1 MIERK
6 KLLYTLALY
15 IRIRIICVIKVTC
28 KFVWHIEWSL
38 PLRSF
43 TFALPCSRNRALVY
57 FNVFFYGFVLDLI
70 LYQWY
75 LLLLLYNLKCK
86 LCTLS
91 LHISMNGV
99 CPPNYRLRLFWNK
112 SASFYLNSRCDL
124 PPFWTTSINSP
135 IIKVTIEY
143 TLYNEC
149 LSILSNV
156 YCFFK

>member
-1 MIERK
+1 MLLKSLVSLYKISNNLCPFGVLL
-6 KLLYTLALY
+6 LLYRVRETEPLY
-15 IRIRIICVIKVTC
+15 ILTFFMV
-28 KFVWHIEWSL
+28 
-38 PLRSF
+38 SF
-43 TFALPCSRNRALVY
+43 
-57 FNVFFYGFVLDLI
+57 LDLI